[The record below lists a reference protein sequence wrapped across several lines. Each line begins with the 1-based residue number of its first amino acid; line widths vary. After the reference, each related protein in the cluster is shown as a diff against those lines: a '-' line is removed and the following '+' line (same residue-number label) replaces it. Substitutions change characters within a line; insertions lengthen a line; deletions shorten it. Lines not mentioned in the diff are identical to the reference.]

1 MQDAQVQILV
11 RELRSRMPLSTAKKK
26 PRKEQALNKVVSLS
40 LQENLQGRYFVL
52 IRQTRG
58 NDENW

>member
-11 RELRSRMPLSTAKKK
+11 RELRSRMPLSMAKKN

-52 IRQTRG
+52 I
-58 NDENW
+58 